1 VTVDDPR
8 RMGSVSHD
16 GDLLSRRA
24 VLARA
29 GLLAAASALAPL
41 PRVASGLGLLGV
53 APSSTD
59 AVVRDT
65 LGGLVAYVVPGDDR
79 YSLAQGVS
87 TTEPGGVAAGAV
99 DALRSTLE
107 IEGPGVSVAAAVI
120 LNARAQDVAPGG
132 ATRGFASAFAALS
145 YARKDQVVR
154 TLAQSHDVTLRVLG
168 STVPALA
175 VFLSYSEAGVLDR
188 RTRRLRGVPVGWRI
202 TGYSGVAD
210 IRNEFRGYYG
220 GHRAALGGGQFE

>member
-1 VTVDDPR
+1 
-8 RMGSVSHD
+8 MSHD
-16 GDLLSRRA
+16 GGDVLSRRA
-24 VLARA
+24 VLARG
-29 GLLAAASALAPL
+29 GLLVATGALAPL
-41 PRVASGLGLLGV
+41 PRVAGRLGLLGV
-53 APSSTD
+53 ASPSTD

-65 LGGLVAYVVPGDDR
+65 LGGLIAYVVPGNDR
-79 YSLAQGVS
+79 YSMAQGVS

-99 DALRSTLE
+99 DALRSTLDV
-107 IEGPGVSVAAAVI
+107 EGPGTADAAAVI
-120 LNARAQDVAPGG
+120 LNARAQGVAPGVG
-132 ATRGFASAFAALS
+132 TRGFASAFAALS

-154 TLAQSHDVTLRVLG
+154 TLAQSHEATLRVLG

-188 RTRRLRGVPVGWRI
+188 RTGRLRGVPVGWRI

-220 GHRAALGGGQFE
+220 GHRTALGGGHFE

>member
-1 VTVDDPR
+1 
-8 RMGSVSHD
+8 MGSVSHD
-16 GDLLSRRA
+16 EGDVLSRRA

-29 GLLAAASALAPL
+29 GSLAAAGALAPL
-41 PRVASGLGLLGV
+41 PRVADRLGLLGV
-53 APSSTD
+53 APPSTG

-65 LGGLVAYVVPGDDR
+65 LGGLVAYAVPGNDR

-87 TTEPGGVAAGAV
+87 TAEPGGVAAGAV
-99 DALRSTLE
+99 DRLHSTLDL
-107 IEGPGVSVAAAVI
+107 EGPGVVDAATVI
-120 LNARAQDVAPGG
+120 LNARAQGIAPGVG
-132 ATRGFASAFAALS
+132 TRGFASPFAALS

-154 TLAQSHDVTLRVLG
+154 TLAQSREATLRVLG

-175 VFLSYSEAGVLDR
+175 VFLSYSEAAVLDP
-188 RTRRLRGVPVGWRI
+188 RTGHLRGVPVGWRI

-220 GHRAALGGGQFE
+220 GHRTALSGGPFE

>member
-1 VTVDDPR
+1 
-8 RMGSVSHD
+8 MGSVSDD
-16 GDLLSRRA
+16 GGDVLSRRA

-29 GLLAAASALAPL
+29 GLLAAAGALAPL
-41 PRVASGLGLLGV
+41 PRVAGRLGLLGV
-53 APSSTD
+53 ASPSTD

-65 LGGLVAYVVPGDDR
+65 LGGLVAYVVPGNDR

-99 DALRSTLE
+99 DTLRSTLDV
-107 IEGPGVSVAAAVI
+107 EGPGIADSAAVI
-120 LNARAQDVAPGG
+120 LNARALGVAPGVG
-132 ATRGFASAFAALS
+132 ARGFASAFAALS

-154 TLAQSHDVTLRVLG
+154 KLAQSHEATLRVLG

-188 RTRRLRGVPVGWRI
+188 RTGRLRGVPVGWRI
-202 TGYSGVAD
+202 THYSGVAD

-220 GHRAALGGGQFE
+220 GYRTALGGGHFG